1 MTGRAS
7 ARRSSRASAREA
19 GGGARPVALPGIS
32 LCMIVRNE
40 ERFLSGA
47 LASLRDAVDEICIVD
62 TGSTDGTIAVAE
74 SFGAR
79 VTSAEWRDDFGWAR
93 NQALAMAR
101 HAWIFVLDAD
111 EELLPES
118 RAALAELRRSR
129 PDRNGRW
136 IRCRNLSDDIR
147 GDGAASNAIVRIF
160 PNDPAIRYRG
170 QIHEYVAREGEP
182 FALHGTMS
190 AIEILHRGYLG
201 GVLSERGK
209 AERNLRVSRAAYEA
223 VPDDPANVYNY
234 ATSLMLAGDG
244 PKAIE
249 LFEQSCAMTENAP
262 RGFRPMAFLM
272 LAKLQVNAGLVDA
285 ALTNVERCIAIA
297 PTLSDA
303 HFQRGK
309 LLYARGDAAAAR
321 NCFEAAIEAGRFADR
336 QFVVD
341 DEIAIWKAA
350 NEIAATFMRE
360 RRYAEALRWLDAAL
374 TARPAAQPMLLN
386 RAYCREQIGDV
397 AGALVGYRS
406 AFDAF
411 GDEPTAI
418 AYLNF
423 VLRHGGPDVCLA
435 AAEAAL
441 PAVGDEY
448 RCAFLTSV
456 AAVMLRAGREAEA
469 GGLVDRALAVGDP
482 AVARATVVA
491 MAEHFAEPGLL
502 RLLASLAEQPASA
515 ALGAHR

>member
-7 ARRSSRASAREA
+7 ARRSSRARARK
-19 GGGARPVALPGIS
+19 GSGGARPAPLPGIS

-40 ERFLSGA
+40 ERFLGDA

-62 TGSTDGTIAVAE
+62 TGSTDGTVAVAE

-79 VTSAEWRDDFGWAR
+79 VTSVEWRDDFGWAR
-93 NQALAMAR
+93 NAALAMAR

-111 EELLPES
+111 EELIPES
-118 RAALAELRRSR
+118 RPALAELRRSR
-129 PDRNGRW
+129 PDGNGRW
-136 IRCRNLSDDIR
+136 IRCHNLTDDIA
-147 GDGAASNAIVRIF
+147 GDGAASNAIVRVF
-160 PNDPAIRYRG
+160 PNDPRIRYRG
-170 QIHEYVAREGEP
+170 QIHEYVARDGEP
-182 FALHGTMS
+182 FALHGLMS
-190 AIEILHRGYLG
+190 AIEIVHRGYLG
-201 GVLSERGK
+201 GMLSDRGK
-209 AERNLRVSRAAYEA
+209 AERNLRVSRAAYDA
-223 VPDDPANVYNY
+223 QPDDPANVYNY
-234 ATSLMLAGDG
+234 ATSLMLAGEG
-244 PKAIE
+244 PLAIA
-249 LFEQSCAMTENAP
+249 LFERSCAMTENAP

-272 LAKLQVNAGLVDA
+272 LAKLLVGAGRPEDALANVD
-285 ALTNVERCIAIA
+285 RCIAIA

-309 LLYARGDAAAAR
+309 LLYASGDAAGAR
-321 NCFEAAIEAGRFADR
+321 RSFEAAIEAGRFADR

-350 NEIAATFMRE
+350 NEIAATLMRE
-360 RRYAEALRWLDAAL
+360 GRYADALRWLDAAL

-386 RAYCREQIGDV
+386 QAYCREQVGDV
-397 AGALVGYRS
+397 AGALVGYRA

-411 GDEPTAI
+411 RDEPTAI

-435 AAEAAL
+435 AAETAL

-456 AAVMLRAGREAEA
+456 AAVMLRAGRGPEARSLLE
-469 GGLVDRALAVGDP
+469 RALAVGEP
-482 AVARATVVA
+482 AVARATVTA

-502 RLLASLAEQPASA
+502 GLLAGLGIGQPAA
-515 ALGAHR
+515 VLGAQR